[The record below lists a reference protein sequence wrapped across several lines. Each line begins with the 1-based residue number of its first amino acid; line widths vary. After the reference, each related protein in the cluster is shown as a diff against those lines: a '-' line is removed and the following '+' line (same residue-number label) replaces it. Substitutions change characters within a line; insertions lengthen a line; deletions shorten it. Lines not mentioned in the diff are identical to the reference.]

1 MILVYIGIP
10 LVVGAAWL
18 SARLISN
25 RTLLKRLP
33 IPPSLS
39 GHHQSLASQI
49 FRLDAE
55 VRANPRSVD
64 KIALLGI
71 TYHANQSFDE
81 ASACYRLAVDL
92 SPKDYRWPY
101 YLAII
106 EEASGDENQAIKL
119 LNDVTQLEPGYV
131 HAWARLGNILR
142 RSSRIVEAK
151 VALSRARNLDP
162 AHPHACLGLARIAAS
177 QDDWEG
183 VIRMLEP
190 MLKSHPLFAPAL
202 RLLSRA
208 YVQVGRKPPRF
219 EEDRDTQI
227 QIEDVIDEPLLDV
240 LYERSA
246 LALIQGD
253 PNRGSLLLQTRCSRC
268 HSTDRIQK
276 ADKSPVQWLHT
287 VGRMQGQAGRERM
300 TDSEAADILSY
311 LVKRP
316 H

>member
-1 MILVYIGIP
+1 MD
-10 LVVGAAWL
+10 
-18 SARLISN
+18 
-25 RTLLKRLP
+25 T
-33 IPPSLS
+33 
-39 GHHQSLASQI
+39 
-49 FRLDAE
+49 E
-55 VRANPRSVD
+55 VRANPRSVE
-64 KIALLGI
+64 KIAYWGSPI
-71 TYHANQSFDE
+71 TPTSNFDE
-81 ASACYRLAVDL
+81 ASACYQLAADL
-92 SPKDYRWPY
+92 SPADYRWPY

-106 EEASGDENQAIKL
+106 EEASGDEDRAIKL
-119 LNDVTQLEPGYV
+119 LNHVTQLEPGYV

-151 VALSRARNLDP
+151 IALSRASNLDP

-183 VIRMLEP
+183 VIRILEP

-208 YVQVGRKPPRF
+208 YVQIGRKPPF
-219 EEDRDTQI
+219 EEDHDTQI
-227 QIEDVIDEPLLDV
+227 QIEDVIDEPLLDA

-268 HSTDRIQK
+268 HSTDRIQQ